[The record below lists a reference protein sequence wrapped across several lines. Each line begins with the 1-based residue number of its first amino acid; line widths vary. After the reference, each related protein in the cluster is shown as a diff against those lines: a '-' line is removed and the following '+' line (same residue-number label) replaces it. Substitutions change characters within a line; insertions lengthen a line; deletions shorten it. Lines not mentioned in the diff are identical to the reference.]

1 MGSKARQGM
10 DKKRLRE
17 EQRKK
22 EARIKRR
29 RKRKRQQ
36 RIAWGVTGVTALML
50 VLVVGFGISRIVK
63 IRAVETKAE
72 VIVEKTKYIAER
84 PELIVELLDINEY
97 SRPGTALEEVNGI
110 VVHYTANPG
119 TTAEQNRGYFQG
131 LAESG
136 ETYASS
142 HFVIGLSGEIV
153 QCIPCNEIAYASN
166 ERNADTISIE
176 CCIPDET
183 GRFSDETYDSL
194 VHLVAWLMGRYEL
207 TAEEVIRHYDVT
219 GKACPKFYV
228 ENEWAWNAFKEDV
241 VSYIDTYGI
250 AKTEEIQ

>member
-1 MGSKARQGM
+1 MQSMEER
-10 DKKRLRE
+10 RLRE
-17 EQRKK
+17 EQRKN
-22 EARIKRR
+22 EARMKRR

-36 RIAWGVTGVTALML
+36 RIVRGITGVTILAI
-50 VLVVGFGISRIVK
+50 VLATCFGISRSVK
-63 IRAVETKAE
+63 NKETEAEAEGVVTVEE
-72 VIVEKTKYIAER
+72 TKYIAER
-84 PELIVELLDINEY
+84 PELMVELIDMNQY
-97 SRPGTALEEVNGI
+97 SRPGTALEKVNGI

-183 GRFSDETYDSL
+183 GRFNDATYASL

-207 TAEEVIRHYDVT
+207 TSEDVIRHYDVT
-219 GKACPKFYV
+219 GKACPKYYV
-228 ENEWAWNAFKEDV
+228 ENQWAWDAFKEDV